1 MSRLRSERG
10 YTGDQSRLQ
19 MLQNK
24 EFIDAK
30 VEIFGKHGS
39 RLWVKL
45 GEFKID
51 RQLLTE

>member
-1 MSRLRSERG
+1 
-10 YTGDQSRLQ
+10 

-30 VEIFGKHGS
+30 VDIFAKHGS
-39 RLWVKL
+39 GYWVKL

>member
-1 MSRLRSERG
+1 
-10 YTGDQSRLQ
+10 
-19 MLQNK
+19 MLQNR

-39 RLWVKL
+39 RFWVKL